1 MSKQTKGILLAA
13 GGASLWGI
21 SGAAAQYLFSTTTI
35 SNTWLVSIR
44 LLVAGVL
51 LTLWSLLKFPHQ
63 VKQVI
68 SSRFNLKFLVLFAVL
83 GMMNSQL
90 TYFLAIKY
98 SNAPTATVI
107 QYLQPVFIILWLAL
121 ANRQWPRR
129 LDCISI
135 LIALVG
141 TFFLA
146 TGGHLNQL
154 ALTPTALFW
163 GIWCAVAAA
172 LYTLLPRPLLQKFD
186 ALIICGLAMLI
197 SGVLLLPWLVTTPL
211 PHLST
216 WDWVLIA
223 YIVIGGTMF
232 AYTLFLQ
239 SIRYISPAATGILS
253 AFEPLVATLLAVT
266 LLGTRLTLAAV
277 CGSLLILLTTFL
289 QAIPFQQFKNFI
301 HFPHLI

>member
-13 GGASLWGI
+13 SGASLWGI

-107 QYLQPVFIILWLAL
+107 QYLQPVFIILWLASG
-121 ANRQWPRR
+121 P
-129 LDCISI
+129 
-135 LIALVG
+135 
-141 TFFLA
+141 
-146 TGGHLNQL
+146 GGW
-154 ALTPTALFW
+154 TAL
-163 GIWCAVAAA
+163 A
-172 LYTLLPRPLLQKFD
+172 
-186 ALIICGLAMLI
+186 
-197 SGVLLLPWLVTTPL
+197 S
-211 PHLST
+211 
-216 WDWVLIA
+216 
-223 YIVIGGTMF
+223 
-232 AYTLFLQ
+232 
-239 SIRYISPAATGILS
+239 
-253 AFEPLVATLLAVT
+253 
-266 LLGTRLTLAAV
+266 
-277 CGSLLILLTTFL
+277 
-289 QAIPFQQFKNFI
+289 
-301 HFPHLI
+301 